1 MHRKMTMTYRKD
13 KHEIGFNLFSSTSAK
28 KKVINR
34 ENAIHAP
41 PQKKLR
47 EIQKKILGKENLLR
61 EG

>member
-1 MHRKMTMTYRKD
+1 MTRTYRKD

-41 PQKKLR
+41 PQKK
-47 EIQKKILGKENLLR
+47 IQKNTKKDFG
-61 EG
+61 

>member
-1 MHRKMTMTYRKD
+1 MHRKMTRTYRKD

-41 PQKKLR
+41 PQKEFK
-47 EIQKKILGKENLLR
+47 EIQKKIFGQKKLF
-61 EG
+61 

>member
-1 MHRKMTMTYRKD
+1 MTRSYRKD

-41 PQKKLR
+41 SQKKFR
-47 EIQKKILGKENLLR
+47 KIQKKILGKENLF
-61 EG
+61 

>member
-1 MHRKMTMTYRKD
+1 MTRTYRKD

-41 PQKKLR
+41 PQKKFR
-47 EIQKKILGKENLLR
+47 KIQKKILGKENLF
-61 EG
+61 

>member
-1 MHRKMTMTYRKD
+1 MTRTCRKD

-41 PQKKLR
+41 PQKEFK
-47 EIQKKILGKENLLR
+47 EIQKKIFGQKRLF
-61 EG
+61 